1 MLRAARVGTVGAGR
15 RLTQVRIPVA
25 VLGATGAVGQTFV
38 RLLAT
43 HPLFT
48 IAAVAGSER
57 SVGKP
62 YGEIVR
68 WREATPLP
76 PDVAALPVVPCEPRI
91 PGAIAFSALDAVPAR
106 DIEAAFAAAGYA
118 VVTNAKPHR
127 LEADVPLLVPEINPH
142 TLELLDAQ
150 RATRKWR
157 GFVVANPNCSTAA
170 LVAALAPLHHAFGV
184 ERVFVTTLQAASGAG
199 YPGVPSLDLLGNVI
213 PFIADEEEKIEAET
227 RKILEA
233 PIAVSAHA
241 NRVPVVD
248 GHTASV
254 SVGFSRRVTVAE
266 TLEALR
272 AFRAPDDVAAL
283 PSAPSPPLL
292 VHDAPDRPQPRLDAL
307 HGGGMQVS
315 VGRVRRCPI
324 LDVRLTL
331 LGHNTV
337 RGAAGAAIFN
347 AELLVARGKVM
358 RQ

>member
-1 MLRAARVGTVGAGR
+1 M
-15 RLTQVRIPVA
+15 TQAQIPVA
-25 VLGATGAVGQTFV
+25 ILGATGAVGQKFV
-38 RLLAT
+38 RLLDA
-43 HPLFT
+43 HPLFS
-48 IAAVAGSER
+48 IAAVAASER
-57 SVGKP
+57 SVGKS
-62 YGEIVR
+62 YGEVVR
-68 WREATPLP
+68 WLEPSPLP
-76 PDVAALPVVPCEPRI
+76 PDVAALPVVACEPDI
-91 PGAIAFSALDAVPAR
+91 PGAIAFSALDASAAL
-106 DIEAAFAAAGYA
+106 DIETAFAGAGYA

-127 LEADVPLLVPEINPH
+127 LDADVPLLVPEINPH
-142 TLELLDAQ
+142 ALELLDTQ
-150 RATRKWR
+150 RAARAWS

-170 LVAALAPLHHAFGV
+170 LVAALAPLHHAFGI

-254 SVGFSRRVTVAE
+254 SVGFGRRVTPAE
-266 TLEALR
+266 AVEALR

-283 PSAPSPPLL
+283 PSAPSPPLF

-307 HGGGMQVS
+307 RGAGMQVS

-347 AELLVARGKVM
+347 AELLVARGKVG
-358 RQ
+358 RADS